1 MIEYEVADEEVRD
14 DRVAQVWCV
23 AGAFKRDQPRM
34 RDCVRYGSPAR
45 RSDDRILRPLDDQ
58 GRTSYLGAELE
69 DIFSVIGPLR
79 VQAAQDG
86 LRIGLQAR
94 LKEIR
99 EAVSDRGG
107 GVRSRGERPPAGA
120 SPKHRR

>member
-34 RDCVRYGSPAR
+34 WDCVRYGSPAR

-58 GRTSYLGAELE
+58 GRTSYLSAELE

-86 LRIGLQAR
+86 LRIGLQAHPIASSSC
-94 LKEIR
+94 LVECGSVNVCAKVPIR
-99 EAVSDRGG
+99 
-107 GVRSRGERPPAGA
+107 PHP
-120 SPKHRR
+120 